1 MAISHPAE
9 DPAEVT
15 GHNDLHLANSKLE
28 SHSSGD
34 NHQAQHPQ
42 ASPPSPGNSTIV
54 EGQNVPPV
62 RIQAPTNQ
70 LNEKGGSAEEKIE
83 LTEEDCYEELGF
95 CFPTWKKWYILTVI
109 FWVQVSMNFNTS
121 LYSNAI
127 PGIAEEFSVSAQAAR
142 CGAMI
147 FLVFYAFGCEL
158 WAPWSEEFGRWPI
171 LQLSMFFVNIWQLPV
186 ALAPN
191 FATVLVGR
199 ALGGLS
205 TAGGSVTLGMIADM
219 WEANDQQY
227 AVAYVV
233 FSSVGGSVLGPIVG
247 GFTEEYLDW
256 RWSIWV
262 QLILGG
268 VVQIVHFFTVPETRT
283 TIMLNRIAK
292 RRRKENPDLN
302 VWGPDEVVPFRERF
316 SAKEIVVTWLRP
328 FHMFLT
334 EPIVLVLSLLSGFSD
349 ALIFMFIQ
357 SFALV
362 YDQWH
367 FSTVQIG
374 LAFLPIGIGYLLA
387 WLIFIPAIQRN
398 IKEREAKP
406 HDERAQY
413 ESRLWFLLYTAPCL
427 PIGLIG
433 FAWTIQGPPIHWIGS
448 MIFAA
453 IVGIAN
459 YAIYMATID
468 YMICAYG
475 PYSASATGGNGWAR
489 DFLAGVLTLP
499 AIPFFQNVGK
509 SSGKNLEYA
518 STILFCI
525 SFVLVIA
532 VYVIYWKGP
541 TLRKRSP
548 FAQRLADARAENEVD
563 GRRASASYERR
574 KSSVATHDARLAASN
589 VHNNDNNNEVTE
601 TSRAR
606 PGAGA
611 RTYSNQNRFFGHV
624 NNVIYN
630 KWAEA
635 GRVSWCEDVAAS
647 APKEHR
653 STYENMMNPQGFGL
667 ILQMISTTYKFP
679 LKYPDTVLVA
689 HKLLGD
695 MTEESKFM
703 ELEAV
708 AISQRH
714 QRIAAR
720 FVERINFYDYRI
732 GKTVQVP
739 PPLLEQLTKRK
750 AALLETQQEA
760 RRKVLDLERRV
771 DRLIRGKA

>member
-1 MAISHPAE
+1 MVHFSNEPPEVANMA
-9 DPAEVT
+9 
-15 GHNDLHLANSKLE
+15 DLQVANSKLE
-28 SHSSGD
+28 SNPSNTSREHDHHVADGRNTPGSRDSTVHDGTIAGQ
-34 NHQAQHPQ
+34 NKEELAGSPGL
-42 ASPPSPGNSTIV
+42 PPSDD
-54 EGQNVPPV
+54 
-62 RIQAPTNQ
+62 
-70 LNEKGGSAEEKIE
+70 KIE
-83 LTEEDCYEELGF
+83 LTEDDCYEELGF

-127 PGIAEEFSVSAQAAR
+127 PGISEEFSVSAQAAR

-158 WAPWSEEFGRWPI
+158 WAPWSEEFGRFPI
-171 LQLSMFFVNIWQLPV
+171 LQLSMLFVNIWQLPV

-219 WEANDQQY
+219 WESNDQQY

-268 VVQIVHFFTVPETRT
+268 VVQLIHFFTVPETRT
-283 TIMLNRIAK
+283 TIMMNRVAK
-292 RRRKENPDLN
+292 RRRKANPGLN
-302 VWGPDEVVPFRERF
+302 IWGPDEIVPFRQRF
-316 SAKEIVVTWLRP
+316 SAKEILITWIRP
-328 FHMFLT
+328 FKMFLT

-357 SFALV
+357 SFGLV
-362 YDQWH
+362 YKQWD

-374 LAFLPIGIGYLLA
+374 LAFLPIGVGYLLA
-387 WLIFIPAIQRN
+387 WLIFIPAIKAN
-398 IKEREAKP
+398 LKERREKP
-406 HDERAQY
+406 DDERAQY
-413 ESRLWFLLYTAPCL
+413 ESRLYFLLWTAPCL

-433 FAWTIQGPPIHWIGS
+433 FAWTIQGPPVHWIGS
-448 MIFAA
+448 MVFAA

-499 AIPFFQNVGK
+499 AIPFFTNIGK

-525 SFVLVIA
+525 SFVLVVA

-541 TLRKRSP
+541 ALRKRSP
-548 FAQRLADARAENEVD
+548 FAQALASEREAQPVE
-563 GRRASASYERR
+563 GRRASATFERR
-574 KSSVATHDARLAASN
+574 RSEFPIRLLLTNIPMLTNTAGSVAAATGAQDAEAARAAGGRPN
-589 VHNNDNNNEVTE
+589 MNE
-601 TSRAR
+601 RR
-606 PGAGA
+606 
-611 RTYSNQNRFFGHV
+611 YSNQNRFFGQSRNSTPRHTP
-624 NNVIYN
+624 
-630 KWAEA
+630 AA
-635 GRVSWCEDVAAS
+635 TPAAS
-647 APKEHR
+647 RRQSLHMPEVAEVK
-653 STYENMMNPQGFGL
+653 
-667 ILQMISTTYKFP
+667 TT
-679 LKYPDTVLVA
+679 T
-689 HKLLGD
+689 
-695 MTEESKFM
+695 S
-703 ELEAV
+703 
-708 AISQRH
+708 
-714 QRIAAR
+714 
-720 FVERINFYDYRI
+720 
-732 GKTVQVP
+732 
-739 PPLLEQLTKRK
+739 
-750 AALLETQQEA
+750 
-760 RRKVLDLERRV
+760 
-771 DRLIRGKA
+771 